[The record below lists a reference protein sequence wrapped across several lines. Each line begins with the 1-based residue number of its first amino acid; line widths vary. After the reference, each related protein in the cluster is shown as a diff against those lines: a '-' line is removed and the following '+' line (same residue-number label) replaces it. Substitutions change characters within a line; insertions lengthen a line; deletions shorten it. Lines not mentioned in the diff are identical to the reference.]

1 MRSVSAGVLA
11 VVFAGVLSLE
21 SIAQQRGQGG
31 IPVAGLTPAQ
41 QLDFNDGSRAFAR
54 DYRVEDGLGPV
65 FNDES
70 CGDCHRNGGGSNR
83 TVRRF
88 GRIDERG
95 DFDRLAELG
104 GSLIQARGIGSITTV
119 DGTHDF
125 IGEDVPVVST
135 VTTRRRSHSILGMGF
150 VDAVPDAGWQALA
163 NEEAVANPE
172 TAGRV
177 NIVLDLSTGRAAV
190 GKFGWKAQ
198 VPTLTQFS
206 ADALLNELGI
216 TNPLFPDESCPQGD
230 CFALGFNPAPAL
242 NDNGTDVDAI
252 ATFMTMLAAPPR
264 GAITAEAAAGEQ
276 VFLQIGCATCHR
288 ATLRTGPSAIR
299 ALNRAEFHPY
309 SDFLLHDMGSLGDGI
324 SQGQATG
331 REMRTQPLWGLRTL
345 NRFMHDA
352 QSRTLEDAIR
362 RHDGQARAARDQFVD
377 LDAERVALLLA
388 FLRSL

>member
-1 MRSVSAGVLA
+1 VG
-11 VVFAGVLSLE
+11 
-21 SIAQQRGQGG
+21 
-31 IPVAGLTPAQ
+31 GLTPAQ

-54 DYRVEDGLGPV
+54 DYRVEDGLGPI

-70 CGDCHRNGGGSNR
+70 CADCHRNGGGSNR

-95 DFDRLAELG
+95 DFDGLAELG
-104 GSLIQARGIGSITTV
+104 GSLVQARGIGSITTI

-125 IGEDVPVVST
+125 NGEDVPAEST
-135 VTTRRRSHSILGMGF
+135 VATRRRSHSILGMGL
-150 VDAVPDAGWQALA
+150 VDAVPDTVWQALA
-163 NEEAVANPE
+163 DEEAAANPE

-177 NIVLDLSTGRAAV
+177 NIVLDVSTRRAAV

-198 VPTLTQFS
+198 VPTLLVFS

-216 TNPLFPDESCPQGD
+216 TNPLFPEESCPQGD
-230 CFALGFNPAPAL
+230 CFALGFNPTPAL
-242 NDNGTDVDAI
+242 NDNGTDVEAI
-252 ATFMTMLAAPPR
+252 AAFMTMLAPPPR
-264 GAITAEAAAGEQ
+264 GAITEEADAGEQ
-276 VFLQIGCATCHR
+276 VFQQIGCAGCHR
-288 ATLRTGPSAIR
+288 ATLRTGPSSIR

-331 REMRTQPLWGLRTL
+331 REMRTQPLWGLRTI

-352 QSRTLEDAIR
+352 QSRSLEDAIR
-362 RHDGQARAARDQFVD
+362 RHDGQARPARDQFVD
-377 LDAERVALLLA
+377 LDADRVALLLA